1 MNLKKAKS
9 IRALVLQL
17 VKKEVIKGPWAQYGT
32 VTHSKEFPTGK
43 FDDKGEKVMDKVE
56 HKQIVLNPNCPKGV
70 YRRMKKTSMASVL
83 AGQT

>member
-1 MNLKKAKS
+1 MNLKKAKM

-17 VKKEVIKGPWAQYGT
+17 VKNEVIKGPWAQYG
-32 VTHSKEFPTGK
+32 VITHTREYPTGK
-43 FDDKGEKVMDKVE
+43 FDDKGEMVIDKQE

-70 YRRMKKTSMASVL
+70 YRRMKKTNMASVL